1 MAVCGEGGLK
11 HVVSFSGGICSW
23 AAAKRVVERY
33 GTADVTLLFADT
45 RTEDEDLYRFI
56 HEAAAN
62 VGVPLTV
69 IADGRDVWQVF
80 HDERYLGNSKIDPC
94 SRSLKRELA
103 DKWIK
108 ANFEQETTIRYVGLD
123 WTEVHRIE
131 RHQKA
136 SAPWRVE
143 APMADKPYMTKDQM
157 IDWLRSEGIEPPRL
171 YAMGFPH
178 NNCGGFCIKAGIDNF
193 RLLLHTMPERYA
205 YHERKEQELREY
217 LGKDVAILRDR
228 TGGVSKP
235 LTLKALR
242 EREECLP
249 MPLGNDFGGCGCM
262 VSEVSA

>member
-1 MAVCGEGGLK
+1 MN

-23 AAAKRVVERY
+23 AAAKRVVERH
-33 GTADVTLLFADT
+33 GTGNITLLFADT
-45 RTEDEDLYRFI
+45 KTEDEDLYRFI
-56 HEAAAN
+56 NEAAAN

-80 HDERYLGNSKIDPC
+80 HDTRFLGNSRIDPC
-94 SRSLKRELA
+94 SRILKRDLA
-103 DKWIK
+103 DRWVEEHFHVEDTIK
-108 ANFEQETTIRYVGLD
+108 YVGLD
-123 WTEVHRIE
+123 WTERGRIA

-136 SAPWRVE
+136 NLPWRVE
-143 APMADKPYMTKDQM
+143 APMADLPYLTKDDM
-157 IDWLRSEGIEPPRL
+157 IEWLRAEGIEPPRL

-205 YHERKEQELREY
+205 YHEQKEQELREY

-228 TGGVSKP
+228 AGGDSKP

-249 MPLGNDFGGCGCM
+249 MPLGNDFGGCGCL
-262 VSEVSA
+262 VTA